1 MKDTTNID
9 TNIDENSEEI
19 CTDILQKD
27 DYKFLSICKD

>member
-1 MKDTTNID
+1 MKDT